1 LSKYNAPWFIVWL
14 FCSHFPL
21 FSFVIVTTIC
31 HPFKKLSTRRNGK
44 YTHASLSNTTS
55 IITKNSN
62 LLSCLCFYLF
72 VIKKDPLSFNIPFV
86 KWTPTKQW
94 LKVCHN
100 SFSENKKQKI
110 NK

>member
-72 VIKKDPLSFNIPFV
+72 VIIKDQFSFNIPFV
-86 KWTPTKQW
+86 K
-94 LKVCHN
+94 
-100 SFSENKKQKI
+100 
-110 NK
+110 